1 VHTLPLLPIASA
13 ALTLLPRTRDWL
25 LED

>member
-1 VHTLPLLPIASA
+1 VHTLPILPIASA
-13 ALTLLPRTRDWL
+13 VLTLLPRTRDWL